1 MIDFR
6 YHLVS
11 LISVFLALAVGIVL
25 GAGPL
30 RESLG
35 AQLAGQVEQL
45 RTEQDD
51 LRAQADDLRAQNDQL
66 AGFIT
71 EIGPDLVAGTL
82 EQNDVVVISDHNS
95 TRQPVQNLS
104 RLLEHAG
111 ARSITHLT
119 LQPALWDPGSEQRR
133 SDALD
138 AVAGIAPV
146 LLDRD
151 LEESEQLPGLI
162 VALLTQDSTSEVTSE
177 LRSQVWQVLVD
188 NQLVA
193 IDGEAPPRASAVVYA
208 AAEPAQLTVGSDDD
222 PTAAERAQQLLTAQT
237 RLLTAMAESD
247 TPAVLS
253 VATPDNDGTVGI
265 LRSVRGDSTFA
276 DLSTTD
282 RLQASDGPVLAVLAL
297 IEQVRG
303 GAGDYGTT
311 ADADARVPD
320 LPEAAVIRDEM
331 EDPAGTS
338 EETDGTGEP
347 TDGIGAP
354 SEGTDGPSDGGGQE

>member
-45 RTEQDD
+45 RSEQDD
-51 LRAQADDLRAQNDQL
+51 LRAQADDLRTQNDHL
-66 AGFIT
+66 SGFIT

-104 RLLEHAG
+104 GLLEHAG
-111 ARSITHLT
+111 ARSITRIT

-133 SDALD
+133 TDALD

-151 LEESEQLPGLI
+151 LDASEQLPDMI
-162 VALLTQDSTSEVTSE
+162 ITLLTQDSSSEVTPG
-177 LRSQVWQVLVD
+177 LRARVWQVLID
-188 NQLVA
+188 NQLVT
-193 IDGEAPPRASAVVYA
+193 IDGDAPPRASAVVYA
-208 AAEPAQLTVGSDDD
+208 AAEPAQLTVASDDD
-222 PTAAERAQQLLTAQT
+222 PTAADRAQQLLTVQT
-237 RLLTAMAESD
+237 RLLTALADSG
-247 TPAVLS
+247 TPSVLS

-265 LRSVRGDSTFA
+265 LRSVRGDNTFA

-297 IEQVRG
+297 IEQLRG

-320 LPEAAVIRDEM
+320 VPEAAVIQDEM
-331 EDPAGTS
+331 
-338 EETDGTGEP
+338 GEP
-347 TDGIGAP
+347 SDDATG
-354 SEGTDGPSDGGGQE
+354 GPSDGGGAE